1 MPEND
6 SVMRAMTNDGAFRV
20 IAARTTDTVRGVVA
34 AQNLSGALAHDMADL
49 LSTAVLYRETMAPS
63 LRVQCI
69 VRFEE
74 EAGQLVADS
83 HPDGWTR
90 GLLQAGTGDAPADIR
105 KTRATL
111 QMMRTLPNSDLH
123 RSVVEVPESGNLSEA
138 FMRYM
143 QLSEQIVSMISL
155 GSAVEGENPTA
166 GGFVVQLL
174 PEAADAEAAM
184 ETMTRRLEDFVEIRE
199 RLQKSDGSPSQ
210 LIEQIFEG
218 MPFTWLD
225 SNDIRFGCQCS
236 EVRVMTTLSVLNR
249 SDIQELVD
257 KGEPLSIGCDYC
269 GATYT
274 VEIAQL
280 QGLLSPS

>member
-1 MPEND
+1 MSETD
-6 SVMRAMTNDGAFRV
+6 SVMRAMTNDGAFRIV
-20 IAARTTDTVRGVVA
+20 AARTTDTVRGVIQ
-34 AQNLSGALAHDMADL
+34 AQKLSGRIAADL
-49 LSTAVLYRETMAPS
+49 ADLVTAAVLYRETMAPS

-69 VRFEE
+69 VRFDED
-74 EAGQLVADS
+74 AGQLVADS

-90 GLLQAGTGDAPADIR
+90 GLLQRGVGDAEPDVR

-123 RSVVEVPESGNLSEA
+123 RGVVEVPGSGNLSEA

-155 GSAVEGENPTA
+155 GSAVAGETPAA
-166 GGFVVQLL
+166 GGYVVQLL
-174 PEAADAEAAM
+174 PEAAEADAAM

-199 RLQKSDGSPSQ
+199 RLQQSDGSPER

-218 MPFTWLD
+218 MPFTWLH
-225 SNDIRFGCQCS
+225 SSEIRFGCQCS
-236 EVRVMTTLSVLNR
+236 AIRVMTTLSILDR

-257 KGEPLSIGCDYC
+257 EGEPLSVGCDYC
-269 GATYT
+269 GASYT

-280 QGLLSPS
+280 QGLLSAS

>member
-1 MPEND
+1 
-6 SVMRAMTNDGAFRV
+6 
-20 IAARTTDTVRGVVA
+20 
-34 AQNLSGALAHDMADL
+34 
-49 LSTAVLYRETMAPS
+49 
-63 LRVQCI
+63 

-83 HPDGWTR
+83 HPDGSTR
-90 GLLQAGTGDAPADIR
+90 GLMQPGSGDAPPDVR
-105 KTRATL
+105 QTRATL

-123 RSVVEVPESGNLSEA
+123 RGVVELPESGNLSEA

-155 GSAVEGENPTA
+155 GSAVEGENPAA
-166 GGFVVQLL
+166 GGFVVQVL
-174 PEAADAEAAM
+174 PEAAEADAAM

-199 RLQKSDGSPSQ
+199 RLQNSNASPSQ

-225 SNDIRFGCQCS
+225 NSDIRFGCHCS
-236 EVRVMTTLSVLNR
+236 QLRVMTTLTVLDR
-249 SDIQELVD
+249 SDIQDLVD
-257 KGEPLSIGCDYC
+257 EGEPLSIDCDYC
-269 GATYT
+269 GASYT

-280 QGLLSPS
+280 QGLLTSS